1 VVNSY
6 NKSVCCKNAAQS
18 NEKCQLMA
26 VLHATLTLANCVI
39 PSLHTALAVMLPI
52 IRRCTNNHM
61 RELQRELLSVS
72 IINGI
77 LACGLIHDLA
87 LQWFQSHEPSMIQQA
102 LSDLSSVQMLLCHSL
117 TQSIN
122 QSYHSPEPYDLY

>member
-1 VVNSY
+1 
-6 NKSVCCKNAAQS
+6 
-18 NEKCQLMA
+18 MA

-87 LQWFQSHEPSMIQQA
+87 LQ
-102 LSDLSSVQMLLCHSL
+102 
-117 TQSIN
+117 
-122 QSYHSPEPYDLY
+122 